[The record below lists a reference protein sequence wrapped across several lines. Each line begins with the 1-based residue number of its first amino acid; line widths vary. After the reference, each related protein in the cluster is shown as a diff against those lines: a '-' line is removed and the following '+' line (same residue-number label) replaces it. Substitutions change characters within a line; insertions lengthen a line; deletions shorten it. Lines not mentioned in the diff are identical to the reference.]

1 MPNRKT
7 PQFPL
12 PQKGEIRIAP
22 ICVVPELLR
31 EFGVAPGPLLKAFG
45 LSEDYFRHPDNTIS
59 YELMGRIVTASARA
73 TGCAHFG
80 LLIGQRGNASTL
92 GAPGFLLRNAPDVVT
107 ALNEVI
113 TNIDLHDR
121 GAAPFIEV
129 GDKTTVLGYTIHLPG
144 IEGAEQI
151 GDAAVAIMWNIMR
164 SLCGPAW
171 QPLEVCFRRDAP
183 ADLGAYHRFFSQ
195 APLRFNAPHNALVF
209 STAWL
214 ARPVQHADPALRQ
227 HLLQH
232 IEDMRR
238 YSNRDFREK
247 AYQALIFLLGSQ
259 RCTLDELAGHFSMH
273 QRTLNRRLKD
283 SGTSF
288 RELYAEARH
297 QTARQL
303 LYDTRS
309 SIETIASLLGYSD
322 VTAFNRAFSRW
333 EGDPPAKWRR
343 RSRTAGGQDT
353 PDDRQSAPP
362 RQR

>member
-1 MPNRKT
+1 MADKT
-7 PQFPL
+7 PPQFPL

-22 ICVVPELLR
+22 IAVVPDLLR
-31 EFGVAPGPLLKAFG
+31 EFGVAPGPLLKPFG
-45 LSEDYFRHPDNTIS
+45 LVEDYFHNPDNPIP
-59 YELMGRIVTASARA
+59 YELMGRIIVAATRA

-92 GAPGFLLRNAPDVVT
+92 GAPGFLLRHAPDVVT

-121 GAAPFIEV
+121 GAAPFIQV
-129 GDKTTVLGYTIHLPG
+129 GDESTLLGYTIHLPG

-151 GDAAVAIMWNIMR
+151 GDGAVAIMWNIMR
-164 SLCGPAW
+164 GLCGPEW
-171 QPLEVCFRRDAP
+171 QPLEACFRHDVP
-183 ADLGAYHRFFSQ
+183 ADLGAYRRFFFQ
-195 APLRFNAPHNALVF
+195 APLRFNAPHNAVLF
-209 STAWL
+209 PTAWL
-214 ARPVQHADPALRQ
+214 ARPVQLADPALRQ

-238 YSNRDFREK
+238 YSNQDFREK
-247 AYQALIFLLGSQ
+247 AYQALLALLGSQ
-259 RCTLDELAGHFSMH
+259 RCTLDELAKHFSMH

-303 LYDTRS
+303 LCDTRS
-309 SIETIASLLGYSD
+309 SVENIASLLGYSD
-322 VTAFNRAFSRW
+322 VTAFNRAFSQW
-333 EGDPPAKWRR
+333 EGVPPAKWRR
-343 RSRTAGGQDT
+343 QSSPA
-353 PDDRQSAPP
+353 RQG
-362 RQR
+362 

>member
-22 ICVVPELLR
+22 ICVVPNLLR

-92 GAPGFLLRNAPDVVT
+92 GAPGFLLRHAPDVVT

-113 TNIDLHDR
+113 SNLDLHDR

-129 GDKTTVLGYTIHLPG
+129 GDETTLFGYAIYLPG
-144 IEGAEQI
+144 IEGTDQI

-164 SLCGPAW
+164 GLCGSAW
-171 QPLEVCFRRDAP
+171 EPLEICFRHDPP
-183 ADLGAYHRFFSQ
+183 ADLGAHRRFFQ
-195 APLRFNAPHNALVF
+195 APLRFNAPHNALIF
-209 STAWL
+209 STSWL
-214 ARPVQHADPALRQ
+214 ARPVQLADPLLHQ
-227 HLLQH
+227 HFLQH
-232 IEDMRR
+232 IGDMRH
-238 YSNRDFREK
+238 YSNQDFREK
-247 AYQALIFLLGSQ
+247 AYQALLALLGSQ
-259 RCTLDELAGHFSMH
+259 RCTLNELAKHFSMH

-303 LYDTRS
+303 LCDTRS
-309 SIETIASLLGYSD
+309 SVENIASLLGYSD
-322 VTAFNRAFSRW
+322 VTAFNRAFSQW
-333 EGDPPAKWRR
+333 EGVPPAKWRR
-343 RSRTAGGQDT
+343 
-353 PDDRQSAPP
+353 QSAPA
-362 RQR
+362 RQG

>member
-1 MPNRKT
+1 MADRKA

-22 ICVVPELLR
+22 IAVVPDLLR
-31 EFGVAPGPLLKAFG
+31 EFGVAPGPLLKPFG
-45 LSEDYFRHPDNTIS
+45 LVEDYFHNPDNPIA
-59 YELMGRIVTASARA
+59 YELMGRIIAAATRA

-92 GAPGFLLRNAPDVVT
+92 GAPGFLLRHAPDVVT

-121 GAAPFIEV
+121 GAAPFIQV
-129 GDKTTVLGYTIHLPG
+129 GDETTLFGYTIHLTG

-151 GDAAVAIMWNIMR
+151 GDGAVAIIWNIMR
-164 SLCGPAW
+164 DLCGPEW
-171 QPLEVCFRRDAP
+171 QPLEVCFRHDMP
-183 ADLGAYHRFFSQ
+183 ADLGAYRRFFFQ
-195 APLRFNAPHNALVF
+195 APLRFNAPHNAVLF
-209 STAWL
+209 PTAWL
-214 ARPVQHADPALRQ
+214 ARPAQLADPALRQ

-238 YSNRDFREK
+238 YSNQDFCEK
-247 AYQALIFLLGSQ
+247 AYQALLFLLGSQ
-259 RCTLDELAGHFSMH
+259 RCTLDELARHFSMH

-283 SGTSF
+283 GGTSF
-288 RELYAEARH
+288 RELYTEARH

-303 LYDTRS
+303 LCDTRS
-309 SIETIASLLGYSD
+309 SIENIASLLGYSD

-333 EGDPPAKWRR
+333 EGVPPALWRR
-343 RSRTAGGQDT
+343 RSQTTGRQDN
-353 PDDRQSAPP
+353 A
-362 RQR
+362 